1 MRELTTQDL
10 VWDVLAGG
18 TPPDAAMMSRRVEAL
33 TTLVIDLLA
42 EVEALRQ
49 VQATQTAYQDAYRE
63 ASLLTHNAAGPSS
76 GAEKLLERFYPRQP
90 GRDGRT
96 WRETLMMR
104 RLGFTPGEIDA
115 YQREAEQAETY
126 T

>member
-1 MRELTTQDL
+1 MRELTTRDL
-10 VWDVLAGG
+10 VRDVLAG
-18 TPPDAAMMSRRVEAL
+18 TVPPDAAVMSRRVEAL

-49 VQATQTAYQDAYRE
+49 VQATQPAYRDAYRE
-63 ASLLTHNAAGPSS
+63 ANLLTHNAAGPSS
-76 GAEKLLERFYPRQP
+76 GTEKLLDRFYPRQP
-90 GRDGRT
+90 APDGRT

-104 RLGFTPGEIDA
+104 RLGFTQGEIDA
-115 YQREAEQAETY
+115 YQREAEEAETY